1 MQGVT
6 NEIDVKPEPIR
17 EEDVRKAIEEALER
31 RAEREAQ
38 HIRVEVHEGHV
49 KLCGRVRSWAE
60 KRAIFGT
67 VSHAPGVR
75 SVDENR
81 FVDPMF

>member
-1 MQGVT
+1 MNHDYVI
-6 NEIDVKPEPIR
+6 EVEPEMIR
-17 EEDVRKAIEEALER
+17 AEGVRKAIEEALER
-31 RAEREAQ
+31 RAEREAH
-38 HIRVEVHEGHV
+38 HIKVEVHDGHV
-49 KLCGRVRSWAE
+49 KLWGRVRSWAE

-75 SVDENR
+75 SVDENL